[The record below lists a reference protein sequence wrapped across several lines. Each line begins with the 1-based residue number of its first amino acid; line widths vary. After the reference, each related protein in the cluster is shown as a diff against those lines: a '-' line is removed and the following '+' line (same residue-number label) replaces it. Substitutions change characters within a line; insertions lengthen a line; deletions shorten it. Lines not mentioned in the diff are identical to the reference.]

1 MSLIAVAWCWCWCLL
16 FLLSSNIIVVV
27 VASPLSAAANNYNN
41 PLSSANQSTATK
53 TTILMMTKHKSSS
66 ASSRNGDN
74 NDSVGANA
82 RPPRHQL
89 LFHDIPKQETGI
101 NHLHKNKNCDGSG
114 IKIAIMD
121 TGCDLSARGLSGN
134 CSDGK
139 THKYIDFVDC
149 TGDGDVDMSTTV
161 TINPNNCTTKN
172 NGIITVVGVSGR
184 NCTLDTTTLWG
195 TTTTNNIKK
204 ELKMGAIRLYDLLP
218 QGVLKR
224 VKKERKEIFM
234 EKHRIL
240 LSNTQVQLDALLLKS
255 NNNNDGGGSNNDN
268 KKNDDG
274 KEDKNNVIETKKKE
288 LKLMLEQLMSIKD
301 TYDEDSGPIMDIFM
315 FQDNDGVWKAIIDIE
330 ANGDLTN
337 FIPMAPFRYARQVGE
352 LGFGS
357 HVTFCIQVYDEGKTL
372 SIVTDAGSHGTHVAG
387 IAASYFGPTTTSSSM
402 GGENEKDDEGMTTT
416 TTTKEKKSNDYNLN
430 GVAPGA
436 QILSIKIGDGRLGS
450 AETGTGLIRGL
461 IAAKKY
467 GCDLVNL
474 SYGEPSWQPDVG
486 RVSEVFAKAFNDWG
500 MTVFTSAGND
510 GPALSSLGSPG
521 SLTSIITVG
530 AYVSPEMAREQYS
543 TLPPENG
550 DSPLQG
556 SSYYFSSRGPT
567 PDGFLP
573 DVCGPGGAVA
583 PVPRAA
589 LQGKTQM
596 HGTSMSSPNVCGVA
610 ACVLSAVRQ
619 NGVKDCGPN
628 ELKRALKNT
637 AVTSGVADPF
647 SQGSGLVSALDCVEY
662 IIKNHGKE
670 GQSIAIDVSIP
681 SRDRAR
687 GLYIRDEIE
696 LDGRTE
702 FSIQVNPKFSH
713 SKLRTSREMDE
724 LLSLE
729 LHLLLKSTEE
739 WVTCPESMTLMSA
752 NRNFSVRLNTQGLR
766 PGVHYASVHALD
778 ASDEARGPLFTVP
791 VTVIVPHSR
800 FVSKDKPKFHLND
813 SSEERI
819 ELKDNGLD
827 LSTTFRL
834 EQGIPNRRFVTVPLG
849 AEWATI
855 KVKSTEATTTV
866 PRILLHA
873 IPFVRGD
880 MPNKECQLKQFFYVN
895 EGVEQEYHIRVK
907 GGSSLE
913 VCLQLLWLSNPS
925 PALVTAD
932 IEFHSFNIRSP
943 NLMSSQPIT
952 ITAASEFARL
962 GASAPLRAEQL
973 NPECKLKSLL
983 RTLRP
988 NNVYITLGSAG
999 RDSEPPSDADLA
1011 SNVIEEP
1018 SRIYEM
1024 RLSYQFKVE
1033 GDKPIEVRPSFPSLF
1048 NQLYDSPVDSQLWSL
1063 QDNNSKVITYGS
1075 CMHHASPT
1083 SLKKGDYTVSLL
1095 LRHPRRS
1102 TLDQMKDLPC
1112 EISMNLPSALS
1123 CNLYSELDKAS
1134 TPAVK
1139 DDGRKPM
1146 EKKLLCKG
1154 SFQDI
1159 YVARPI
1165 DDLPSWAVPGDFI
1178 QGTLVLDKDK
1188 EAVSSMKILYVV
1200 PPKATVK
1207 NGDDEKSKTKEKE
1220 DSLEDVIFN
1229 AKLGHLASLRAKN
1242 VTVYKEIV
1250 SALKKERPHSIPL
1263 LTEMLT
1269 FALEGPFPDSETGD
1283 EDQVRL
1289 MEVDKVYNQS
1299 LKENGGPIDP
1309 LALAQYFGLN
1319 EPDKDELEAD
1329 DEATELNKVM
1339 KEQRD
1344 ALKKILLERA
1354 SLYGSVADK
1363 NSSKVP
1369 PFEKAVKELKQWIKL
1384 ESLKDDDEKIKL
1396 TITLGRHARICQEK
1410 MALAISLLLKAKK
1423 DLSSGKNLKQLDE
1436 ELLTLY
1442 DLVDGMSHVKE
1453 NLKESMCYRYPV
1465 FKRNV

>member
-1 MSLIAVAWCWCWCLL
+1 
-16 FLLSSNIIVVV
+16 
-27 VASPLSAAANNYNN
+27 
-41 PLSSANQSTATK
+41 
-53 TTILMMTKHKSSS
+53 
-66 ASSRNGDN
+66 
-74 NDSVGANA
+74 
-82 RPPRHQL
+82 
-89 LFHDIPKQETGI
+89 
-101 NHLHKNKNCDGSG
+101 
-114 IKIAIMD
+114 
-121 TGCDLSARGLSGN
+121 
-134 CSDGK
+134 
-139 THKYIDFVDC
+139 
-149 TGDGDVDMSTTV
+149 
-161 TINPNNCTTKN
+161 
-172 NGIITVVGVSGR
+172 
-184 NCTLDTTTLWG
+184 
-195 TTTTNNIKK
+195 
-204 ELKMGAIRLYDLLP
+204 
-218 QGVLKR
+218 
-224 VKKERKEIFM
+224 
-234 EKHRIL
+234 
-240 LSNTQVQLDALLLKS
+240 
-255 NNNNDGGGSNNDN
+255 
-268 KKNDDG
+268 
-274 KEDKNNVIETKKKE
+274 
-288 LKLMLEQLMSIKD
+288 
-301 TYDEDSGPIMDIFM
+301 
-315 FQDNDGVWKAIIDIE
+315 
-330 ANGDLTN
+330 
-337 FIPMAPFRYARQVGE
+337 
-352 LGFGS
+352 
-357 HVTFCIQVYDEGKTL
+357 
-372 SIVTDAGSHGTHVAG
+372 
-387 IAASYFGPTTTSSSM
+387 
-402 GGENEKDDEGMTTT
+402 
-416 TTTKEKKSNDYNLN
+416 
-430 GVAPGA
+430 
-436 QILSIKIGDGRLGS
+436 
-450 AETGTGLIRGL
+450 
-461 IAAKKY
+461 
-467 GCDLVNL
+467 
-474 SYGEPSWQPDVG
+474 
-486 RVSEVFAKAFNDWG
+486 

-521 SLTSIITVG
+521 SLTSVITVG
-530 AYVSPEMAREQYS
+530 AYVSPEMAIEQYS

-583 PVPRAA
+583 PVPRAS
-589 LQGKTQM
+589 LQGKAQY

-610 ACVLSAVRQ
+610 ACILSAVRQ
-619 NGVKDCGPN
+619 NGVNDCGPN

-662 IIKNHGKE
+662 IIKNHGKK

-681 SRDRAR
+681 SRNGAR

-696 LDGRTE
+696 LDGPTE
-702 FSIQVNPKFSH
+702 FSIQVNPRFSH
-713 SKLRTSREMDE
+713 SNTRTSSEMNE

-729 LHLLLKSTEE
+729 LHLLLKSSEE
-739 WVTCPESMTLMSA
+739 WATCPESMTLMSA
-752 NRNFSVRLNTQGLR
+752 KERNGQNFSVRLNTQGLK
-766 PGVHYASVHALD
+766 PGVHYASVHAVD

-791 VTVIVPHSR
+791 ITVIVPHSR
-800 FVSKDKPKFHLND
+800 FVSKNEPKFQLND
-813 SSEERI
+813 SSDESI

-834 EQGIPNRRFVTVPLG
+834 EQGVPNRRFVTVPFG

-855 KVKSTEATTTV
+855 KLKSTEATTTM
-866 PRILLHA
+866 PRVLLHA

-880 MPNKECQLKQFFYVN
+880 MPNTECQLKQTFYVK
-895 EGVEQEYHIRVK
+895 EGVEGEYHIRVK

-932 IEFHSFNIRSP
+932 IEFHSLNVRSP
-943 NLMSSQPIT
+943 ALPTSMSSQPIT
-952 ITAASEFARL
+952 ITASSEFARL

-973 NPECKLKSLL
+973 NPECKLKSVL

-988 NNVYITLGSAG
+988 NNVDITLGSAE
-999 RDSEPPSDADLA
+999 RDSEPPSDAELA
-1011 SNVIEEP
+1011 SNAKEEP

-1048 NQLYDSPVDSQLWSL
+1048 NQLYDSPVDSQIWSL
-1063 QDNNSKVITYGS
+1063 QDNNAKMITYGS

-1112 EISMNLPSALS
+1112 EISMNMPSELT

-1146 EKKLLCKG
+1146 EKKLLHKG
-1154 SFQDI
+1154 SYQDI
-1159 YVARPI
+1159 YVARPT
-1165 DDLPSWAVPGDFI
+1165 DDLPSWVLPGDI
-1178 QGTLVLDKDK
+1178 LQGSLVLDRDK

-1200 PPKATVK
+1200 PPKATAK

-1220 DSLEDVIFN
+1220 DSLEDVIFK
-1229 AKLGHLASLRAKN
+1229 AKLGHLASLRTKN

-1250 SALKKERPHSIPL
+1250 STLKEERPDSIPL
-1263 LTEMLT
+1263 LSEMLT
-1269 FALEGPFPDSETGD
+1269 FALEGPLPSGETDD
-1283 EDQVRL
+1283 EDRVRL
-1289 MEVDKVYNQS
+1289 AEVDKVYNQS

-1319 EPDKDELEAD
+1319 EPDKDELDAD
-1329 DEATELNKVM
+1329 DEANELNKDM

-1344 ALKKILLERA
+1344 ALRKVLLERA
-1354 SLYGSVADK
+1354 SLCGSVADK
-1363 NSSKVP
+1363 DSTGVSR
-1369 PFEKAVKELKQWIKL
+1369 FEEAVKELKQWNKL

-1396 TITLGRHARICQEK
+1396 TITLARHARICQEK
-1410 MALAISLLLKAKK
+1410 KALAISLLLKAKK

-1442 DLVDGMSHVKE
+1442 DLMDGMSHVKE
-1453 NLKESMCYRYPV
+1453 NLKESLCYRFPV